1 MKRVDLDELTL
12 KLNQFR
18 DQNKKKTY
26 TSEELIDILHGIGFQ
41 RTAASAIAQKAF
53 NYELMDGRKRL
64 YEVPEE
70 PIHKNIVI
78 GVYNK
83 ISSYNNTRKKNKPT
97 ITVVNDSKEMTPM
110 KKQQEAWDVLVA
122 AGVIKTKFNLNTL
135 KTKYPKV
142 YLDCLEYEIVK

>member
-1 MKRVDLDELTL
+1 MKRVNLDELTL

-18 DQNKKKTY
+18 DKNKKKTY
-26 TSEELIDILHGIGFQ
+26 TSEELINILHEIGFQ
-41 RTAASAIAQKAF
+41 KTAASAIAQKAF

-83 ISSYNNTRKKNKPT
+83 INSYNTTRNKKPT

-110 KKQQEAWDVLVA
+110 KKQQEAWNILVD